1 MNSIKPL
8 YRKLKKLLINYPNNK
23 SRKADCENIIE
34 SKVQYKELIDVAA
47 QIQFSELRGK
57 VKVGARSLLNKVL
70 FDGDI
75 TIGSNTTV
83 NGPNTEFYSLK
94 FPIKIGN
101 FCSIARGTNIQEHNH
116 DSKCITTYFIKY
128 RIFNDKYGVDAVSKG
143 AIEIGNDVWI
153 GTGSTILTGVKIE
166 DGAIIAANAV
176 VTNDVPAYAIVGGTP
191 AKILKYRFPAEI
203 INELLK
209 IKWWDWE
216 IEKIKRNKDLFY
228 GDLNMVKLQ
237 NLK

>member
-1 MNSIKPL
+1 MKSIKPL
-8 YRKLKKLLINYPNNK
+8 FRKLKKLLISFPNNK
-23 SRKADCENIIE
+23 ARKADYENIIE
-34 SKVQYKELIDVAA
+34 SKVECKELIDVAA

-70 FDGDI
+70 FDGNV

-83 NGPNTEFYSLK
+83 NGPNTEFYSLE

-116 DSKCITTYFIKY
+116 DSKCVTTYFIKY
-128 RIFNDKYGVDAVSKG
+128 RIFNDKYGSDAVSKG

-153 GTGSTILTGVKIE
+153 GTGSTILTGVKIG
-166 DGAIIAANAV
+166 DGAVIAANAV
-176 VTNDVPAYAIVGGTP
+176 VVNDVPPYAIVGGTP
-191 AKILKYRFPAEI
+191 AKVLKYRFSNEI
-203 INELLK
+203 IKNLLE

-216 IEKIKRNKDLFY
+216 IEKIKKNKDLFY
-228 GDLNMVKLQ
+228 GDLTMIKLQ